1 MSHALSLP
9 CALPSWLNSIA
20 KTCVQQVTYRALLAR
35 STPYV
40 TLKIGLEQVLLLRV
54 AKLEYLLMFKS
65 LSSSSIR
72 KIVLRLVVAVVG
84 AADLINVARFP
95 GNEMTMS
102 TNLDDIFVENVA
114 A

>member
-1 MSHALSLP
+1 M
-9 CALPSWLNSIA
+9 
-20 KTCVQQVTYRALLAR
+20 
-35 STPYV
+35 
-40 TLKIGLEQVLLLRV
+40 
-54 AKLEYLLMFKS
+54 
-65 LSSSSIR
+65 IR